1 MPVADYL
8 FPALQGFGM
17 GAGLIIAIGAQNAF
31 VLKTGLLRRHL
42 LAVVLFCFLSD
53 ATLIAAGVGGFGTL
67 VAAFPLLTDAAAIGG
82 AIFLAF
88 YGARAAWSA
97 LRPGALQAGDGV
109 GGPGLLATLATV
121 AALTWLNPHVYLDT
135 VVLVGGIAGQFP
147 MPQRLW
153 FGAGAVLAS
162 AAWFFALGYGARL
175 LAPLFA
181 RPAAWQVLDG
191 LIALVMWAIATSLLL
206 GLVRACCH

>member
-1 MPVADYL
+1 MPFADYL

-42 LAVVLFCFLSD
+42 LPVVLFCFLSD

-97 LRPGALQAGDGV
+97 LRPGALQAGEGAA
-109 GGPGLLATLATV
+109 GGPGLIATLATV

-147 MPQRLW
+147 MPERAC
-153 FGAGAVLAS
+153 FGIGAVLAS
-162 AAWFFALGYGARL
+162 AIWFFALGYGARL

-181 RPAAWQVLDG
+181 RPAAWRVLDG
-191 LIALVMWAIATSLLL
+191 LIALVMWAIATSLVL
-206 GLVRACCH
+206 GLVNV